1 MRGQACYDVREETV
15 MIELTEELRQAFHH
29 GEKPHRLLDAT
40 TNTIYV
46 LLPVE
51 VYERLR
57 ELVADEDDPRAA
69 YPAPDRA
76 FAEGWSDPKMDDY
89 DRYEELH
96 P

>member
-1 MRGQACYDVREETV
+1 
-15 MIELTEELRQAFHH
+15 MIELTEEQRQALRHE
-29 GEKPHRLLDAT
+29 EKPPRILDAT
-40 TNTIYV
+40 TKTVYV
-46 LLPVE
+46 LLPVD

-57 ELVADEDDPRAA
+57 GLLGDEDDVRAT
-69 YPAPDRA
+69 YPALDRT